1 MTDKQYDLIVIG
13 DLNYDYLGNIPRF
26 PQADDEV
33 EISPMQ
39 CFLGGSGANASV
51 VATRLGLKVAFFSA
65 VGVDISGDAL
75 LQLLEQENVSTQFI
89 QRAAELNTGL
99 CFGMISDNG
108 ERRLFA
114 YRGANLALKSEEIQ
128 NSFLRSARRLHL
140 NGPLFSNALDLMPR
154 AHAAGIPTSI
164 DPGSI
169 LIEQHRYDLEVL
181 YPHTDVL
188 FLNQVELR
196 ALTDADYEEKCI
208 EELLLKGVQNVVI
221 KSGENGSALWRAGQ
235 PVVTYPAFQINALD
249 TTGAGDAFNAAFL
262 YAIIQNYSFIE
273 ILKFANAVGA
283 MAASAVGAT
292 TGAPQSA
299 QQVFHF
305 IQNTPVKTNSK

>member
-1 MTDKQYDLIVIG
+1 MNDKQYDLVVIG

-26 PQADDEV
+26 PQPDDEV

-39 CFLGGSGANASV
+39 SFLGGSGANASV

-65 VGVDISGDAL
+65 VGADISGDSL
-75 LQLLEQENVSTQFI
+75 LKLVEQEKISTQFI
-89 QRAAELNTGL
+89 QHAADLNTGL

-114 YRGANLALKSEEIQ
+114 YRGANLALKSEEV
-128 NSFLRSARRLHL
+128 SDSLLRSARRLHL
-140 NGPLFSNALDLMPR
+140 NGPLFLNAMDVMPR
-154 AHAAGIPTSI
+154 AHALGIPTSI

-169 LIEQHRYDLEVL
+169 LIEQHRADLDAL
-181 YPHTDVL
+181 YPCTDVL

-208 EELLLKGVQNVVI
+208 DELLQKGVQSVVI
-221 KSGENGSALWRAGQ
+221 KSGEKGSALWRAGQ
-235 PVVTYPAFQINALD
+235 AVVNQPAFQINALD

-262 YAIIQNYSFIE
+262 YAIIQNYSPFE

-292 TGAPQSA
+292 TGAPNSA
-299 QQVFHF
+299 QQVLHF
-305 IQNTPVKTNSK
+305 IQNTPVKTN

>member
-1 MTDKQYDLIVIG
+1 MTDKQYDLVVIG

-26 PQADDEV
+26 PQPDDEV

-39 CFLGGSGANASV
+39 SFLGGSGANASV

-65 VGVDISGDAL
+65 VGTDVSGDAL
-75 LQLLEQENVSTQFI
+75 LELLKQEKVSTQFI
-89 QRAAELNTGL
+89 QHVADLNTGL
-99 CFGMISDNG
+99 CFGMIVPTG

-114 YRGANLALKSEEIQ
+114 YRGSNLALKSEEIG
-128 NSFLRSARRLHL
+128 NSFLCSARRLHL

-154 AHAAGIPTSI
+154 AHAAGVPTSI

-169 LIEQHRYDLEVL
+169 LIEQHRYDLEAL

-208 EELLLKGVQNVVI
+208 EELLQKGVRNVVI
-221 KSGENGSALWRAGQ
+221 KSGENGSALWRANQ
-235 PVVTYPAFQINALD
+235 PVITCPAFQINALD

-262 YAIIQNYSFIE
+262 YAIIQNYSPVE
-273 ILKFANAVGA
+273 VLKFANAVGA

-292 TGAPQSA
+292 TGAPGSV

-305 IQNTPVKTNSK
+305 IQTTPVKNNSK